1 MQQIGPR
8 LDPAPSRWSYRMQR
22 LMLTPLYR
30 NLLRIGL
37 PFAIA
42 FGSMTIY
49 MSDDTRREA
58 VVTSVTDLRD
68 QFQSRPEFMVNLMA
82 IDGASTT
89 VAEDIREI
97 LPLDFPVS
105 SFDLELEDDPDHHPR
120 LARRGRCA
128 GAHPLG
134 RILAGRCDGTA
145 AGRALAHGRGPRGA
159 GRRRDDRPAPPPRA
173 RNLPTL
179 PLIAG
184 EGADEHVTEA
194 LDLVRAAGPLGARLR
209 GLVRIGERR
218 WDVVLDR
225 DQRILLPEDAP
236 VQALERVIALDQVA
250 GHAGAGSG
258 RGRHA
263 SFGAPD
269 NPDEPCRGRT
279 VAGIAGNQRRD
290 SRTMIELYRQPAGHA
305 EHAPRRHATR
315 RGGHSGCGQFQD
327 RLPGAALRRRR
338 PRCRD
343 RGHRLDGG
351 AGGVPGDRGRHDPLA
366 RGALRRDRRHAGN
379 RARDPHRRAGGAEDG
394 QYPGRS
400 RDRLFLGRRSAQL
413 WAGRGHRP

>member
-68 QFQSRPEFMVNLMA
+68 QFQSRPEFMVSLMA

-97 LPLDFPVS
+97 LQLDFPVS
-105 SFDLELEDDPDHHPR
+105 SFDLELEAILTTIRDLPAVAD
-120 LARRGRCA
+120 ARVRVRSG
-128 GAHPLG
+128 G
-134 RILAGRCDGTA
+134 ILQVDVTERVPVVLWRTAEGLEVLDADGMITGPA
-145 AGRALAHGRGPRGA
+145 ASREEFA
-159 GRRRDDRPAPPPRA
+159 
-173 RNLPTL
+173 TL

-184 EGADEHVTEA
+184 EGADKHVTEA
-194 LDLVRAAGPLGARLR
+194 LDLVRAAGPLGARMR

-236 VQALERVIALDQVA
+236 VQALERVIALGQVHEMLERDLA
-250 GHAGAGSG
+250 VVDMRLSA
-258 RGRHA
+258 RPTIRM
-263 SFGAPD
+263 
-269 NPDEPCRGRT
+269 NPAAVEQWRELQAT
-279 VAGIAGNQRRD
+279 NAGIAGR
-290 SRTMIELYRQPAGHA
+290 
-305 EHAPRRHATR
+305 
-315 RGGHSGCGQFQD
+315 
-327 RLPGAALRRRR
+327 
-338 PRCRD
+338 
-343 RGHRLDGG
+343 
-351 AGGVPGDRGRHDPLA
+351 
-366 RGALRRDRRHAGN
+366 
-379 RARDPHRRAGGAEDG
+379 
-394 QYPGRS
+394 
-400 RDRLFLGRRSAQL
+400 
-413 WAGRGHRP
+413 

>member
-68 QFQSRPEFMVNLMA
+68 QFQSRPEFMVSLMA

-97 LPLDFPVS
+97 LQLDFPVS
-105 SFDLELEDDPDHHPR
+105 SFDLELE
-120 LARRGRCA
+120 A
-128 GAHPLG
+128 
-134 RILAGRCDGTA
+134 ILTTIRDLPAVADVRVRVRSGGILQVDVTERVPAVLWRTAEGLEVLDADGMITGPA
-145 AGRALAHGRGPRGA
+145 ASREEFA
-159 GRRRDDRPAPPPRA
+159 
-173 RNLPTL
+173 TL

-184 EGADEHVTEA
+184 EGADKHVTEA
-194 LDLVRAAGPLGARLR
+194 LDLVRAAGPLGARMR

-236 VQALERVIALDQVA
+236 VQALERVIALGQVHEMLERDLA
-250 GHAGAGSG
+250 VVDMRLSA
-258 RGRHA
+258 RPTIRM
-263 SFGAPD
+263 
-269 NPDEPCRGRT
+269 NPAAVEQWRELQAT
-279 VAGIAGNQRRD
+279 NAGIAGR
-290 SRTMIELYRQPAGHA
+290 
-305 EHAPRRHATR
+305 
-315 RGGHSGCGQFQD
+315 
-327 RLPGAALRRRR
+327 
-338 PRCRD
+338 
-343 RGHRLDGG
+343 
-351 AGGVPGDRGRHDPLA
+351 
-366 RGALRRDRRHAGN
+366 
-379 RARDPHRRAGGAEDG
+379 
-394 QYPGRS
+394 
-400 RDRLFLGRRSAQL
+400 
-413 WAGRGHRP
+413 

>member
-68 QFQSRPEFMVNLMA
+68 QFQSRPEFMVSLMA

-97 LPLDFPVS
+97 LQLDFPVS
-105 SFDLELEDDPDHHPR
+105 SFDLELEAILTTIRDLPAVAD
-120 LARRGRCA
+120 ARVRVRSG
-128 GAHPLG
+128 G
-134 RILAGRCDGTA
+134 ILQVDVTERVPAVLWRTAEGLEVLDADGMITGPA
-145 AGRALAHGRGPRGA
+145 ASREEFA
-159 GRRRDDRPAPPPRA
+159 
-173 RNLPTL
+173 TL

-184 EGADEHVTEA
+184 EGADKHVTEA
-194 LDLVRAAGPLGARLR
+194 LDLVRAAGPLGARMR

-236 VQALERVIALDQVA
+236 VQALERVIALGQVHEMLERDLA
-250 GHAGAGSG
+250 VVDMRLSA
-258 RGRHA
+258 RPTIRM
-263 SFGAPD
+263 
-269 NPDEPCRGRT
+269 NPAAVEQWRELQAT
-279 VAGIAGNQRRD
+279 NAGIAGR
-290 SRTMIELYRQPAGHA
+290 
-305 EHAPRRHATR
+305 
-315 RGGHSGCGQFQD
+315 
-327 RLPGAALRRRR
+327 
-338 PRCRD
+338 
-343 RGHRLDGG
+343 
-351 AGGVPGDRGRHDPLA
+351 
-366 RGALRRDRRHAGN
+366 
-379 RARDPHRRAGGAEDG
+379 
-394 QYPGRS
+394 
-400 RDRLFLGRRSAQL
+400 
-413 WAGRGHRP
+413 